1 MFRSELEQ
9 LLVIFK
15 AEILKTSYPVSVQY
29 RQDSVY

>member
-15 AEILKTSYPVSVQY
+15 AEILKTAYPVNIQY
-29 RQDSVY
+29 RQDLVY